1 MNAQTLSPEAGSHVG
16 AAAQSGV
23 ARIKRSYAPPA
34 PVSGTSASNDA
45 AYRTGRDRAAEVDG
59 WARRAAAANG
69 FGAAH
74 AEVESSRSGVDIRTS
89 IAFAPGDSPLLYKTA
104 GMRELAADISGWV
117 VGVTR
122 RYVKA
127 WRRHRMAWDTYKS
140 LRGLD
145 ARTLRDVGLD
155 RSEMG
160 SVAAEIAGEADRTR
174 MQALRTLRALSL
186 Y

>member
-1 MNAQTLSPEAGSHVG
+1 
-16 AAAQSGV
+16 
-23 ARIKRSYAPPA
+23 
-34 PVSGTSASNDA
+34 
-45 AYRTGRDRAAEVDG
+45 
-59 WARRAAAANG
+59 
-69 FGAAH
+69 
-74 AEVESSRSGVDIRTS
+74 
-89 IAFAPGDSPLLYKTA
+89 
-104 GMRELAADISGWV
+104 MRELAADISGWV

-127 WRRHRMAWDTYKS
+127 WRQHRLAWDTYKS

>member
-1 MNAQTLSPEAGSHVG
+1 MNAQTLSLEAGSPLG

-45 AYRTGRDRAAEVDG
+45 AYRTGRDRAAELDG

-69 FGAAH
+69 FGAASGS
-74 AEVESSRSGVDIRTS
+74 ESADFALPDRTS
-89 IAFAPGDSPLLYKTA
+89 MAFAPGDSPLLHKTA
-104 GMRELAADISGWV
+104 GMRELAADISRWMAAAA
-117 VGVTR
+117 R
-122 RYVKA
+122 RYVDA
-127 WRRHRMAWDTYKS
+127 WRQRRLARATYMS